1 MCEKWEKMDKRSAE
15 HKKWHKSKE
24 YRIWKQNHERGKAEC
39 ARVSKL
45 DCIGHVQ
52 KRMGTHLR
60 ELRKKQPK
68 LKDGKSV
75 KGSKHRLTDKTLD
88 KLQTYYGNAIS
99 ANGKA
104 RKINSTGT
112 EKNKK

>member
-1 MCEKWEKMDKRSAE
+1 M
-15 HKKWHKSKE
+15 
-24 YRIWKQNHERGKAEC
+24 
-39 ARVSKL
+39 

-75 KGSKHRLTDKTLD
+75 KGSEYRLIDKTLD
-88 KLQTYYGNAIS
+88 KLQTYYGNAIR
-99 ANGKA
+99 ANVKPGKLTPQEQKKTNKNNA
-104 RKINSTGT
+104 KGYTGSSQSHLRT
-112 EKNKK
+112 SR